1 MQIGNGKWQIS
12 GLRRDY
18 KCFADLFLLSI
29 QYYLLSLILRSL
41 WHLNIGDIQAGLV
54 RYILLY
60 KMRYISLRSMRY
72 DINPYYSRAEGTYRT
87 IGISRTRYISQIR
100 QDLYRG
106 AKAPLPLTI
115 CCLSPHKLEGVY
127 VFTVVNYF
135 KMKVADVC
143 FFKGDIS

>member
-1 MQIGNGKWQIS
+1 MQIGIGKWQNS

-18 KCFADLFLLSI
+18 KCFADLFPLSI

-60 KMRYISLRSMRY
+60 KMRYISLCSMRY
-72 DINPYYSRAEGTYRT
+72 DINPCFSRAKGTYRT
-87 IGISRTRYISQIR
+87 KGISRTRYISQIC

-106 AKAPLPLTI
+106 AFAPHLPLAI
-115 CCLSPHKLEGVY
+115 SHLQFCEASGIFNC
-127 VFTVVNYF
+127 
-135 KMKVADVC
+135 
-143 FFKGDIS
+143 DIQAGLVRYIL

>member
-1 MQIGNGKWQIS
+1 LAKVKPTTFAKLQIGNGKWQIYN
-12 GLRRDY
+12 R
-18 KCFADLFLLSI
+18 
-29 QYYLLSLILRSL
+29 
-41 WHLNIGDIQAGLV
+41 DIQAGLV

-106 AKAPLPLTI
+106 AKAPLPLAMLLFI
-115 CCLSPHKLEGVY
+115 SP
-127 VFTVVNYF
+127 
-135 KMKVADVC
+135 
-143 FFKGDIS
+143 